1 MQRAMSR
8 TAYLCADYQINNNLI
23 TKTTMKENHTA
34 VLATSSRASRRY
46 ERLIGMLLQYDLLDL
61 SRLEKRVMHRRVDRL
76 ARRYRGRCVAMS
88 MVAHEFLC
96 SYQKVRR
103 AVYEIDRQKS
113 NFGEME
119 SVIKIK
125 NDAEVAVIDIEG
137 TIGLSES
144 WQFDNPESRVATY
157 ERFKECVARIADVR
171 NTHIRVNIRSTGGDV
186 NDAMLIY
193 EALRATGA
201 EVTTCCYGYTASAA
215 TIVAQ
220 AASEGR
226 RLISPTSLYLI
237 HNSLCSVEGNAQ
249 EIEAEV
255 EMLRQTDE
263 RIAEVYARHSGRD
276 KEEIVA
282 LMSENGGRG
291 RWLSPAEVVM
301 AGLADAVEGT
311 DANELAEAKRERPI
325 NSAVKSLLE
334 MLGIRRDKD
343 AAPSVE
349 DDINY
354 IPRERAEVVNAAD
367 AQTSTIA
374 FEEQQR
380 GIRPTVVKAVEDPS
394 LKEMPYDERKRAY
407 DSDAR
412 AMRVR

>member
-1 MQRAMSR
+1 MLH
-8 TAYLCADYQINNNLI
+8 TVYLCADYQINNQLI
-23 TKTTMKENHTA
+23 CKTTMKEKHAT
-34 VLATSSRASRRY
+34 VLSAPSRTSRRY
-46 ERLIGMLLQYDLLDL
+46 ERLIGMLLQYDLLDW
-61 SRLEKRVMHRRVDRL
+61 SRLEKRAMHRRVDRL
-76 ARRYRGRCVAMS
+76 ARRYRGRCVAMAK
-88 MVAHEFLC
+88 VANEFRC

-103 AVYEIDRQKS
+103 AVYEMDRKKS

-125 NDAEVAVIDIEG
+125 NDAEVTVIDIEG

-171 NTHIRVNIRSTGGDV
+171 NSHIRVNIRSTGGDV

-220 AASEGR
+220 AASEGC
-226 RLISPTSLYLI
+226 RLIAPTSLYLV
-237 HNSLCSVEGNAQ
+237 HNSLCSVEGNAE

-255 EMLRQTDE
+255 ELLRQTDE
-263 RIAEVYARHSGRD
+263 RIAEIYARHSGRD
-276 KEEIVA
+276 KQEMVA
-282 LMSENGGRG
+282 LMAENGGRG

-301 AGLADAVEGT
+301 AGLADAVEGA
-311 DANELAEAKRERPI
+311 DAREAAESRRERPV
-325 NSAVKSLLE
+325 NSAVTSLLE
-334 MLGIRRDKD
+334 LLGIKHNED
-343 AAPSVE
+343 AAPNVE

-354 IPRERAEVVNAAD
+354 IPREGVEVVNAAD
-367 AQTSTIA
+367 LQTSTIA

-380 GIRPTVVKAVEDPS
+380 GVKPTAVKAVEDPD
-394 LKEMPYDERKRAY
+394 LRDMPYDERKRAY
-407 DSDAR
+407 DNDAR

>member
-1 MQRAMSR
+1 MKEKHATVLSAPSR
-8 TAYLCADYQINNNLI
+8 T
-23 TKTTMKENHTA
+23 
-34 VLATSSRASRRY
+34 SRRY
-46 ERLIGMLLQYDLLDL
+46 ERLIGMLLQYDLLDW
-61 SRLEKRVMHRRVDRL
+61 SRLEKRAMHRRVDRL
-76 ARRYRGRCVAMS
+76 ARRYRGRCVAMAK
-88 MVAHEFLC
+88 VANEFRC

-103 AVYEIDRQKS
+103 AVYEMDRKKS

-125 NDAEVAVIDIEG
+125 NDAEVTVIDIEG

-171 NTHIRVNIRSTGGDV
+171 NSHIRVNIRSTGGDV

-220 AASEGR
+220 AASEGC
-226 RLISPTSLYLI
+226 RLIAPTSLYLV
-237 HNSLCSVEGNAQ
+237 HNSLCSVEGNAE

-255 EMLRQTDE
+255 ELLRQTDE
-263 RIAEVYARHSGRD
+263 RIAEIYARHSGRD
-276 KEEIVA
+276 KQEMVA
-282 LMSENGGRG
+282 LMAENGGRG

-301 AGLADAVEGT
+301 AGLADAVEGA
-311 DANELAEAKRERPI
+311 DAREAAESRRERPV
-325 NSAVKSLLE
+325 NSAVTSLLE
-334 MLGIRRDKD
+334 LLGIKHNED
-343 AAPSVE
+343 AAPNVE

-354 IPRERAEVVNAAD
+354 IPREGVEVVNAAD
-367 AQTSTIA
+367 LQTSTIA

-380 GIRPTVVKAVEDPS
+380 GVKPTAVKAVEDPD
-394 LKEMPYDERKRAY
+394 LRDMPYDERKRAY
-407 DSDAR
+407 DNDAR

>member
-1 MQRAMSR
+1 MQRVMLH
-8 TAYLCADYQINNNLI
+8 TVYLCADYQINNQLI
-23 TKTTMKENHTA
+23 CKTTMYEKHAT
-34 VLATSSRASRRY
+34 VLSAPSRTSRRY
-46 ERLIGMLLQYDLLDL
+46 ERLIGMLLQYDLLDW
-61 SRLEKRVMHRRVDRL
+61 SRLEKRAMHRRVDRL
-76 ARRYRGRCVAMS
+76 ARRYRGRCVAMAK
-88 MVAHEFLC
+88 VANEFRC

-103 AVYEIDRQKS
+103 AVYEMDRKKS

-125 NDAEVAVIDIEG
+125 NDAEVTVIDIEG

-171 NTHIRVNIRSTGGDV
+171 NSHIRVNIRSTGGDV

-220 AASEGR
+220 AASEGC
-226 RLISPTSLYLI
+226 RLIAPTSLYLV
-237 HNSLCSVEGNAQ
+237 HNSLCSVEGNAE

-255 EMLRQTDE
+255 ELLRQTDD
-263 RIAEVYARHSGRD
+263 RIAEIYARHSGRE
-276 KEEIVA
+276 KQEMVA
-282 LMSENGGRG
+282 LMAENGGRG

-301 AGLADAVEGT
+301 AGLADAVEGA
-311 DANELAEAKRERPI
+311 DAREAAESRRERPV
-325 NSAVKSLLE
+325 NSAVTSLLE
-334 MLGIRRDKD
+334 LLGIKHNED
-343 AAPSVE
+343 AAPNVE

-354 IPRERAEVVNAAD
+354 IPREGVEVVNAAD
-367 AQTSTIA
+367 LQTSTIA

-380 GIRPTVVKAVEDPS
+380 GVKPTAVKAVEDPD
-394 LKEMPYDERKRAY
+394 LRDMPYDERKRAY
-407 DSDAR
+407 DNDAR